1 MRKFYISNENELN
14 EQELKSGKVSYRRII
29 DRYIHDLV
37 LCNNIVEIEEFLEC
51 QLYDT
56 YGEIN
61 DLEIYQYYL
70 CNLNEYEE
78 ETLKE
83 WGILLAY
90 SNKLELDVLCV
101 DHFGTSW
108 DYVLTD
114 VEWTTN
120 YDEC

>member
-1 MRKFYISNENELN
+1 MKKFYISDENELN
-14 EQELKSGKVSYRRII
+14 SEEIRSGRVSYRRII

-56 YGEIN
+56 YEEI
-61 DLEIYQYYL
+61 DDFEIYQYYL
-70 CNLNEYEE
+70 CNLSEYEIE
-78 ETLKE
+78 QLEDY
-83 WGILLAY
+83 GILLAY
-90 SNKLELDVLCV
+90 SNKLGLDVLCV
-101 DHFGTSW
+101 EHFGTSW

-120 YDEC
+120 LDEC

>member
-14 EQELKSGKVSYRRII
+14 LEEKKTGRVSYRRII

-37 LCNNIVEIEEFLEC
+37 LCNNIVDIEEDLDC

-56 YGEIN
+56 YGEI
-61 DLEIYQYYL
+61 DDFEIYQYYL
-70 CNLNEYEE
+70 CNLSEFET

-101 DHFGTSW
+101 EHFGTSW

-120 YDEC
+120 LDEC